1 MSVRQAETAARN
13 ILEGKKIAPKQD
25 KDPNTVAFEQAL
37 QEALG
42 TKVEVKENGNG
53 KGTLTLHFNTYEE
66 LNVLGDK
73 LKTLV

>member
-1 MSVRQAETAARN
+1 MSVRQAEIAARN
-13 ILEGKKIAPKQD
+13 ILEGKTAPQKEA
-25 KDPNTVAFEQAL
+25 KDPNTVAFEQSL

-42 TKVEVKENGNG
+42 TKVEVKENGKG